1 MPDLYE
7 PNDSLS
13 GATNLQPTSG
23 ALQIPN
29 LSIDSYNEDW
39 FKFQT
44 TGNGST
50 TVGIDFDS
58 ALGDLDL
65 RVLDIYGSILGS
77 STGVSNNETVNLSYL
92 TAGTYYARVYGW
104 NGASN
109 PNYTLNLSTPAGA
122 GTPTTDDP
130 YEDNDFVGTGDLG
143 SLQGYNPYYAL
154 VLQSNDE
161 DWFQFQTP
169 NTGTLNVRLDFLNS
183 LGDLDFKLYNSAGE
197 EVGSSA
203 TSGDVEQISIP
214 NAAPGI
220 YHAKVI
226 GYNGVGN
233 SNYTLTVDAPTAT
246 TVDDRYEQND
256 SLGGAAQL
264 QLQNG
269 QFSDN
274 SLILAANDDDWFQF
288 TVPQNPSPGSNIS
301 ANLVNSIATLGLT
314 LYDQNGNWVNSSY
327 NFSNGYS
334 NGATIPLDY
343 LTPGTYY
350 ADVWGYSD
358 YANPANPNA
367 APITYGLSI
376 NATSAGSGN
385 NNGIADSLE
394 EDDTRETATPIS
406 LGYYGNIANIQSN
419 DPDWYRFDLP
429 GNQDPSSNITINFQN
444 SLGDLDFY
452 LYDQNNSLVG
462 SSTSGSNDTESI
474 PLSGL
479 GAGTYYAQVIGWAGA
494 TNPNY
499 ELTLNATTGG
509 STGTDDRY
517 ETNEQNVENDDRNG
531 ARLLELSNGQF
542 SDNSLVANDDD
553 WFQFTVPQN
562 PIPGSNI
569 NIGFSNAQGNLD
581 LYLYDENGYYVDASY
596 NWWDGETIYLDSLPG
611 GTYYAQVTGYGVVTN
626 PNYSLNINAQG
637 GITPPTTGS
646 SDDQLENNNDLQT
659 TATSLTP
666 GQQTFNALRAL
677 DDDWYKFTLNSPA
690 QASDYVSID
699 FQHNLGDLDLEV
711 LTPTGQYLGSYGVS
725 NTETISLRDQP
736 AGDYYIHA
744 YGYAGATNNY
754 NLNVVTSTSSSPIN
768 NTGDDQF
775 EENDTSDQATDLQTK
790 LLSGESSFTDL
801 KINSNDDDWFKFTT
815 TQTGG
820 LNDKITINS
829 TQSGDLDLEVYDSNG
844 QVVGGSYSFYANEEV
859 SLAYLPAGEY
869 KVKVY
874 GYDGASNSNYSL
886 SVTAPVTSSSTA
898 GIQPDLRETNDTAE
912 TASLV
917 SNTTKIE
924 NLNIHAANNQDW
936 FKFNLTSQGLSSN
949 QIVVDGFQHASGDI
963 DVELYDATGTFLR
976 SSGSVSNSENISLEG
991 LLPGEYYVKVF
1002 GYGEDTNPRYDLTVN
1017 GSVGSGSVNPG
1028 VPQITA
1034 DGYEDNDTFETA
1046 SNFGT
1051 TRGGPPDQARV
1062 ANAIQDQIDTDSNQF
1077 RPVNLE
1083 QNDEDWFKFKKTT
1096 AGNVDV
1102 RLTFEHDYGDVDLE
1116 VRDSNNQPIGQSQGT
1131 SDTETV
1137 SFNAAADGVYYVRAY
1152 GYQGASN
1159 PHYRLQITPTF
1170 GDGGSVEVTA
1180 DQFEPGND
1188 TQAGATVLRDLT
1200 STQGNLSIDNANDVD
1215 WFQFTPAAN
1224 STENN
1229 QIFINY
1235 DSVANL
1241 TLELYDQAGNLLPD
1255 RPVVSQPNS
1264 GLASISLAGLTGD
1277 GTTPYYA
1284 KVSGATPSPYS
1295 LSLNAP
1301 ETASVNPGT
1310 STDQWTIMVYIAGDN
1325 NLGAAGLVDI
1335 NEMESIGLPDNVNV
1349 VVQYD
1354 GAPTPPNGKPGYSP
1368 PGWEGTFRGVIQQDF
1383 NTSTVSSN
1391 LNSLGELNM
1400 GDPQTLTDFVQWG
1413 KNNYAAQNY
1422 AVVVWDHGGGRAGVA
1437 WDETSGNVNLSVN
1450 ELTTAIS
1457 NAGLGD
1463 KLQVLGLDACLM
1475 ALTEQTWDLKD
1486 LTKVFVGAQNPEPG
1500 DGWDYAG
1507 WFQRLADGGGRLDA
1521 KQMGGAIVDS
1531 YGEFYR
1537 NRETQSAIDTSKLGD
1552 LQAKLDAFVDATAN
1566 ATESDWQAI
1575 TQARSEA
1582 TSFSEY
1588 TEDERDLG
1596 GFMQAI
1602 DNRLSNPIGD
1612 AARQVS
1618 EALQA
1623 AVIDQVDYSGASG
1636 LSIYLPP
1643 VNGSGYQSSYNGDN
1657 YNFAADTK
1665 WTQFLTAFAS
1675 RDRSVASD
1683 RNQRISPD
1691 AAETTD
1697 LSGNITG
1704 NQNNNSASAAY
1715 YLGNLAGSEY
1725 TFSDLNLDTADDK
1738 DWYRFIL
1745 SGDGTDANSIS
1756 LDSDTTTGLTLEL
1769 YKAGDN
1775 GSLAANPTAVT
1786 TGTESVSLAGQTA
1799 GTYFVKVAGNAA
1811 NPEYSLKVNAP
1822 AAAISRGGEGITSD
1836 ALEGNADNNIQA
1848 KAHDLGGLGPNDSLS
1863 IPGLNITSGDTDWY
1877 MITPTRIP
1885 ERYPNAI
1892 TINFD
1897 NAQGDLNLALYK
1909 ADGTLIESSSTS
1921 DRNYESISFPPGS
1934 DPVYIK
1940 VFGKDGATTN
1950 PNYTLDVVR
1959 RELDIDGN
1967 GVANANSDGLSA
1979 YAYTLLQDQPSL
1991 LSQILE
1997 SDGFSETGAQRI
2009 YSDQLINYLE
2019 DAEQNMLDV
2028 DGNGIVDPSSDGLM
2042 TYAYL
2047 LLQDQP
2053 QALLD
2058 GVLQSL
2064 IGSSAQRTTPEEI
2077 KNFLNLYYPSNSN
2090 LSGSTSLI

>member
-7 PNDSLS
+7 PNDSLGG
-13 GATNLQPTSG
+13 GATNLGVVST
-23 ALQIPN
+23 ALSIPN

-44 TGNGST
+44 TGNGAT
-50 TVGIDFDS
+50 TVGINFLH
-58 ALGDLDL
+58 AQGDLDL
-65 RVLDIYGSILGS
+65 QVRDFNGNWLGS
-77 STGVSNNETVNLSYL
+77 STSSSNNETVNLSYL
-92 TAGTYYARVYGW
+92 PAGTYYAQIYGW

-109 PNYTLNLSTPAGA
+109 PNYTLNLSTPSAPPGIPIPPA
-122 GTPTTDDP
+122 PPTTQFDDW
-130 YEDNDFVGTGDLG
+130 YEENDFLGTGDLG
-143 SLQGYNPYYAL
+143 SLQGLNPYYGL
-154 VLQSNDE
+154 VLQSNDQ
-161 DWFQFQTP
+161 DWFQFQTT

-183 LGDLDFKLYNSAGE
+183 LGDLDFELYNSAGE
-197 EVGSSA
+197 RVGASA

-226 GYNGVGN
+226 GYNGASN
-233 SNYTLTVDAPTAT
+233 SNYSLTVDAPTAAAT
-246 TVDDRYEQND
+246 FDDRYEEND
-256 SLGGAAQL
+256 SLGGAAPL

-274 SLILAANDDDWFQF
+274 SLILAANDQDWFQF

-301 ANLVNSIATLGLT
+301 ANLVNSIATLGLD

-334 NGATIPLDY
+334 NGATVPLDY

-376 NATSAGSGN
+376 NATSGGSS
-385 NNGIADSLE
+385 GIPNDVYEPNDSQV
-394 EDDTRETATPIS
+394 TATP
-406 LGYYGNIANIQSN
+406 LMGNASYTNLTITPNN
-419 DPDWYRFDLP
+419 PDWFQFTLP
-429 GNQDPSSNITINFQN
+429 ANLAPSSSFGISFLN
-444 SLGDLDFY
+444 SQGDLDIS
-452 LYDQNNSLVG
+452 LHDQNGNSINSSSSG
-462 SSTSGSNDTESI
+462 SSDTESI

-479 GAGTYYAQVIGWAGA
+479 TEGTYYAQVIGWNGS
-494 TNPNY
+494 TSPNY
-499 ELTLNATTGG
+499 SLTLNTPLG
-509 STGTDDRY
+509 SSTVTDDRY
-517 ETNEQNVENDDRNG
+517 EQNDSLG
-531 ARLLELSNGQF
+531 GAARLEISNGQF
-542 SDNSLVANDDD
+542 SANSLVANDDD

-581 LYLYDENGYYVDASY
+581 LYLYDQNGYYVNASY
-596 NWWDGETIYLDSLPG
+596 NWWDGETIYLDNLPG
-611 GTYYAQVTGYGVVTN
+611 GTYYAQVTGYGATN

-637 GITPPTTGS
+637 GGIAPPTTGS
-646 SDDQLENNNDLQT
+646 DDQFEDNDLQT
-659 TATSLTP
+659 SAAILPS
-666 GQQTFNALRAL
+666 GQQTFNTLRAL
-677 DDDWYKFTLNSPA
+677 DDDWYKFTLNGPA

-699 FQHNLGDLDLEV
+699 FQHSLGDLDLEV
-711 LTPTGQYLGSYGVS
+711 LTPTGQYLGSYGVGNS
-725 NTETISLRDQP
+725 EQISLTDQP
-736 AGDYYIHA
+736 AGDYYIRA
-744 YGYAGATNNY
+744 YGYAGATNSY
-754 NLNVVTSTSSSPIN
+754 RLNVVTSTAAGPIN
-768 NTGDDQF
+768 NTGDDRF
-775 EENDTSDQATDLQTK
+775 EENDNAGQAASLQAK
-790 LLSGESSFTDL
+790 LLSGESSFADL
-801 KINSNDDDWFKFTT
+801 KINPNDDDWFKFTT
-815 TQTGG
+815 TQIGG
-820 LNDKITINS
+820 LSDKITITS
-829 TQSGDLDLEVYDSNG
+829 TQSGDLDLEIIAPDG
-844 QVVGGSYSFYANEEV
+844 QTYGSYSFSANEEV

-869 KVKVY
+869 KVRVY
-874 GYDGASNSNYSL
+874 GYAGASNSSYGL
-886 SVTAPVTSSSTA
+886 SITAPVTPSSTA
-898 GIQPDLRETNDTAE
+898 GIQPDFREPNDSQD

-917 SNTTKIE
+917 LNNAIIPS
-924 NLNIHAANNQDW
+924 LNIHAANNEDW
-936 FKFNLTSQGLSSN
+936 FKFNLANTGSSAD

-963 DVELYDATGTFLR
+963 DVQLYDATGTFLR
-976 SSGSVSNSENISLEG
+976 GSGSTSNSESISLEG
-991 LLPGEYYVKVF
+991 LIPGEYSVKVF
-1002 GYGEDTNPRYDLTVN
+1002 GYAGATNPQYQLQINAPVVDAN
-1017 GSVGSGSVNPG
+1017 NPNPNPG
-1028 VPQITA
+1028 NATINR
-1034 DGYEDNDTFETA
+1034 DSKEDNDTFATA
-1046 SNFGT
+1046 TNLGT
-1051 TRGGPPDQARV
+1051 TRGDPTRV
-1062 ANAIQDQIDTDSNQF
+1062 VSAIQDQIDL
-1077 RPVNLE
+1077 PNLTIE
-1083 QNDEDWFKFKKTT
+1083 AADDDWFKFRKTS

-1102 RLTFEHDYGDVDLE
+1102 QLTFEHDYGDVDLE
-1116 VRDSNNQPIGQSQGT
+1116 VRNSDNQLIGQSQGT
-1131 SDTETV
+1131 SDSETV
-1137 SFNAAADGVYYVRAY
+1137 SFNAAAQGTYYVRAY

-1159 PHYRLQITPTF
+1159 PNYRLQITPTF
-1170 GDGGSVEVTA
+1170 GNGGSLDVAA
-1180 DQFEPGND
+1180 DQFEPGNNAR
-1188 TQAGATVLRDLT
+1188 TGATVLQDLT
-1200 STQGNLSIDNANDVD
+1200 STQGSLSIHNADDVD
-1215 WFQFTPAAN
+1215 WFKFTPGGN

-1235 DSVANL
+1235 DSAANL
-1241 TLELYDQAGNLLPD
+1241 TLELYDQAGTLLPD

-1325 NLGAAGLVDI
+1325 NLAEAGLDDI

-1354 GAPTPPNGKPGYSP
+1354 GAPGYVSSE
-1368 PGWEGTFRGVIQQDF
+1368 WADTRRGVIQQDF
-1383 NTSTVSSN
+1383 NTSTISSN

-1422 AVVVWDHGGGRAGVA
+1422 AVVVWDHGGGRSGVA
-1437 WDETSGNVNLSVN
+1437 WDDTNGNANLSVN

-1457 NAGLGD
+1457 NAGLGSSL
-1463 KLQVLGLDACLM
+1463 KLLGLDACLM
-1475 ALTEQTWDLKD
+1475 AFAEQTYDLKNLTE
-1486 LTKVFVGAQNPEPG
+1486 VFVGSQDLEPG

-1507 WFQRLADGGGRLDA
+1507 WFQRLADGGGRLNA
-1521 KQMGGAIVDS
+1521 EQMGGAIVDS
-1531 YGEFYR
+1531 YGEFYN
-1537 NRETQSAIDTSKLGD
+1537 NRETQSAIRTSALDNLK
-1552 LQAKLDAFVDATAN
+1552 AKLDAFVDATAN
-1566 ATESDWQAI
+1566 ASATDWQAI

-1582 TSFSEY
+1582 TAFHN
-1588 TEDERDLG
+1588 EDERDLG
-1596 GFMQAI
+1596 GFMRAV
-1602 DNRLSNPIGD
+1602 DNRLDNPIGE

-1623 AVIDQVDYSGASG
+1623 AVIDQVDHSGASG

-1657 YNFAADTK
+1657 YSFAADTK

-1675 RDRSVASD
+1675 QDRSVASD
-1683 RNQRISPD
+1683 RNQRITPD

-1715 YLGNLAGSEY
+1715 YLGNLVGSEY
-1725 TFSDLNLDTADDK
+1725 TFSNLNLDTAGDQ
-1738 DWYRFIL
+1738 DWYRLKIE
-1745 SGDGTDANSIS
+1745 GDGTDANTIS
-1756 LDSDTTTGLTLEL
+1756 LVSATTAGLTLEL

-1775 GSLAANPTAVT
+1775 GGLAVNSAAVT
-1786 TGTESVSLAGQTA
+1786 TGTESVSLAGQTP

-1822 AAAISRGGEGITSD
+1822 AAINRGGEGIAPD
-1836 ALEGNADNNIQA
+1836 ALEGNGNNNSQA
-1848 KAHDLGGLGPNDSLS
+1848 KASNLGGLGPNDSLS
-1863 IPGLNITSGDTDWY
+1863 IPGLNITAADEDWY

-1897 NAQGDLNLALYK
+1897 NAQGDLNLELYK

-1921 DRNYESISFPPGS
+1921 DRSYESISFPTGD

-1940 VFGKDGATTN
+1940 VFGKDGATN

-1967 GVANANSDGLSA
+1967 GAADAFTDGLSGFS
-1979 YAYTLLQDQPSL
+1979 YLNLRDFPDPTLLDQ
-1991 LSQILE
+1991 QLE
-1997 SDGFSETGAQRI
+1997 NLAEGGGGQRI
-2009 YSDQLINYLE
+2009 YADQLINYLE
-2019 DAEQNMLDV
+2019 SAEQNMLDV
-2028 DGNGIVDPSSDGLM
+2028 DGNGNIDPYTDGLM
-2042 TYAYL
+2042 TFSYL
-2047 LLQDQP
+2047 NLRDFP
-2053 QALLD
+2053 DPTLLD
-2058 GVLQSL
+2058 QQLQGL
-2064 IGSSAQRTTPEEI
+2064 IPDSAQRTTAAEI
-2077 KNFLNLYYPSNSN
+2077 KDFLGLYYPPNS
-2090 LSGSTSLI
+2090 GLIG

>member
-7 PNDSLS
+7 PNDSLGG
-13 GATNLQPTSG
+13 GATNLGVVST
-23 ALQIPN
+23 ALSIPN

-44 TGNGST
+44 TGNGAT
-50 TVGIDFDS
+50 TVGINFLH
-58 ALGDLDL
+58 AQGDLDL
-65 RVLDIYGSILGS
+65 QVRDFNGNWLGS
-77 STGVSNNETVNLSYL
+77 STSSSNNETVNLSYL
-92 TAGTYYARVYGW
+92 PAGTYYAQIYGW

-109 PNYTLNLSTPAGA
+109 PNYTLNLSTPSAPPGIPIPPA
-122 GTPTTDDP
+122 PPTTQFDDW
-130 YEDNDFVGTGDLG
+130 YEENDFLGTGDLG
-143 SLQGYNPYYAL
+143 SLQGLNPYYGL
-154 VLQSNDE
+154 VLQSNDQ
-161 DWFQFQTP
+161 DWFQFQTT

-183 LGDLDFKLYNSAGE
+183 LGDLDFELYNSAGE
-197 EVGSSA
+197 RVGASA

-226 GYNGVGN
+226 GYNGASN
-233 SNYTLTVDAPTAT
+233 SNYSLTVDAPTAAAT
-246 TVDDRYEQND
+246 FDDRYEEND
-256 SLGGAAQL
+256 SLGGAAPL

-274 SLILAANDDDWFQF
+274 SLILAANDQDWFQF

-301 ANLVNSIATLGLT
+301 ANLVNSIATLGLD

-334 NGATIPLDY
+334 NGATVPLDY

-376 NATSAGSGN
+376 NATSGGSS
-385 NNGIADSLE
+385 GIPNDVYEPNDSQV
-394 EDDTRETATPIS
+394 TATP
-406 LGYYGNIANIQSN
+406 LMGNASYTNLTITPNN
-419 DPDWYRFDLP
+419 PDWFQFTLP
-429 GNQDPSSNITINFQN
+429 ANLAPSSSFGISFLN
-444 SLGDLDFY
+444 SQGDLDIS
-452 LYDQNNSLVG
+452 LHDQNGNSINSSSSG
-462 SSTSGSNDTESI
+462 SSDTESI

-479 GAGTYYAQVIGWAGA
+479 TEGTYYAQVIGWNGS
-494 TNPNY
+494 TSPNY
-499 ELTLNATTGG
+499 SLTLNTPLG
-509 STGTDDRY
+509 SSTVTDDRY
-517 ETNEQNVENDDRNG
+517 EQNDSLG
-531 ARLLELSNGQF
+531 GAARLEISNGQF
-542 SDNSLVANDDD
+542 SANSLVANDDD

-581 LYLYDENGYYVDASY
+581 LYLYDQNGYYVNASY
-596 NWWDGETIYLDSLPG
+596 NWWDGETIYLDNLPG
-611 GTYYAQVTGYGVVTN
+611 GTYYAQVTGYGATN

-637 GITPPTTGS
+637 GGIAPPTTGS
-646 SDDQLENNNDLQT
+646 DDQFEDNDLQT
-659 TATSLTP
+659 SAAILPS
-666 GQQTFNALRAL
+666 GQQTFNTLRAL
-677 DDDWYKFTLNSPA
+677 DDDWYKFTLNGPA

-699 FQHNLGDLDLEV
+699 FQHSLGDLDLEV
-711 LTPTGQYLGSYGVS
+711 LTPTGQYLGSYGVGNS
-725 NTETISLRDQP
+725 EQISLTDQP
-736 AGDYYIHA
+736 AGDYYIRA
-744 YGYAGATNNY
+744 YGYAGATNSY
-754 NLNVVTSTSSSPIN
+754 RLNVVTSTAAGPIN
-768 NTGDDQF
+768 NTGDDRF
-775 EENDTSDQATDLQTK
+775 EENDNAGQAASLQAK
-790 LLSGESSFTDL
+790 LLSGESSFADL
-801 KINSNDDDWFKFTT
+801 KINPNDDDWFKFTT
-815 TQTGG
+815 TQIGG
-820 LNDKITINS
+820 LSDKITITS
-829 TQSGDLDLEVYDSNG
+829 TQSGDLDLEIIAPDG
-844 QVVGGSYSFYANEEV
+844 QTYGSYSFSANEEV

-869 KVKVY
+869 KVRVY
-874 GYDGASNSNYSL
+874 GYAGASNSSYGL
-886 SVTAPVTSSSTA
+886 SITAPVTPSSTA
-898 GIQPDLRETNDTAE
+898 GIQPDFREPNDSQD

-917 SNTTKIE
+917 LNNAIIPS
-924 NLNIHAANNQDW
+924 LNIHAANNEDW
-936 FKFNLTSQGLSSN
+936 FKFNLANTGSSAD

-963 DVELYDATGTFLR
+963 DVQLYDATGTFLR
-976 SSGSVSNSENISLEG
+976 GSGSTSNSESISLEG
-991 LLPGEYYVKVF
+991 LIPGEYSVKVF
-1002 GYGEDTNPRYDLTVN
+1002 GYAGATNPQYQLQINAPVVDAN
-1017 GSVGSGSVNPG
+1017 NPNPNPG
-1028 VPQITA
+1028 NATINR
-1034 DGYEDNDTFETA
+1034 DSKEDNDTFATA
-1046 SNFGT
+1046 TNLGT
-1051 TRGGPPDQARV
+1051 TRGDPTRV
-1062 ANAIQDQIDTDSNQF
+1062 VSAIQDQIDL
-1077 RPVNLE
+1077 PNLTIE
-1083 QNDEDWFKFKKTT
+1083 AADDDWFKFRKTS

-1102 RLTFEHDYGDVDLE
+1102 QLTFEHDYGDVDLE
-1116 VRDSNNQPIGQSQGT
+1116 VRNSDNQLIGQSQGT
-1131 SDTETV
+1131 SDSETV
-1137 SFNAAADGVYYVRAY
+1137 SFNAAAQGTYYVRAY

-1159 PHYRLQITPTF
+1159 PNYRLQITPTF
-1170 GDGGSVEVTA
+1170 GNGGSLDVAA
-1180 DQFEPGND
+1180 DQFEPGNNAR
-1188 TQAGATVLRDLT
+1188 TGATVLQDLT
-1200 STQGNLSIDNANDVD
+1200 STQGSLSIHNADDVD
-1215 WFQFTPAAN
+1215 WFKFTPGGN

-1235 DSVANL
+1235 DSAANL
-1241 TLELYDQAGNLLPD
+1241 TLELYDQAGTLLPD

-1325 NLGAAGLVDI
+1325 NLAEAGLDDI

-1354 GAPTPPNGKPGYSP
+1354 GAPGYVSSE
-1368 PGWEGTFRGVIQQDF
+1368 WADTRRGVIQQDF
-1383 NTSTVSSN
+1383 NTSTISSN

-1422 AVVVWDHGGGRAGVA
+1422 AVVVWDHGGGRSGVA
-1437 WDETSGNVNLSVN
+1437 WDDTNGNANLSVN

-1457 NAGLGD
+1457 NAGLGSSL
-1463 KLQVLGLDACLM
+1463 KLLGLDACLM
-1475 ALTEQTWDLKD
+1475 AFAEQTYDLKNLTE
-1486 LTKVFVGAQNPEPG
+1486 VFVGSQDLEPG

-1507 WFQRLADGGGRLDA
+1507 WFQRLADGGGRLNA
-1521 KQMGGAIVDS
+1521 EQMGGAIVDS
-1531 YGEFYR
+1531 YGEFYN
-1537 NRETQSAIDTSKLGD
+1537 NRETQSAIRTSALDNLK
-1552 LQAKLDAFVDATAN
+1552 AKLDAFVDATAN
-1566 ATESDWQAI
+1566 ASATDWQAI

-1582 TSFSEY
+1582 TAFHN
-1588 TEDERDLG
+1588 EDERDLG
-1596 GFMQAI
+1596 GFMRAV
-1602 DNRLSNPIGD
+1602 DNRLDNPIGE

-1623 AVIDQVDYSGASG
+1623 AVIDQVDHSGASG

-1657 YNFAADTK
+1657 YSFAADTK
-1665 WTQFLTAFAS
+1665 WTQFLTAFAN

-1683 RNQRISPD
+1683 RNQRITPD

-1715 YLGNLAGSEY
+1715 YLGNLVGSEY
-1725 TFSDLNLDTADDK
+1725 TFSNLNLDTAGDQ
-1738 DWYRFIL
+1738 DWYRLKIE
-1745 SGDGTDANSIS
+1745 GDGTDANTIS
-1756 LDSDTTTGLTLEL
+1756 LVSATTAGLTLEL

-1775 GSLAANPTAVT
+1775 GGLAVNSAAVT
-1786 TGTESVSLAGQTA
+1786 TGTESVSLAGQTP

-1822 AAAISRGGEGITSD
+1822 AAISRGGEGIVPD
-1836 ALEGNADNNIQA
+1836 ALEGNGNNNSQA
-1848 KAHDLGGLGPNDSLS
+1848 KASNLGGLGPNDSLS
-1863 IPGLNITSGDTDWY
+1863 IPGLNITAADEDWY

-1897 NAQGDLNLALYK
+1897 NAQGDLNLELYK

-1921 DRNYESISFPPGS
+1921 DRSYESISFPTGD

-1940 VFGKDGATTN
+1940 VFGKDGATN

-1967 GVANANSDGLSA
+1967 GQADALTDGVITLSSLFGFTGDSLTEGKVASDG
-1979 YAYTLLQDQPSL
+1979 
-1991 LSQILE
+1991 
-1997 SDGFSETGAQRI
+1997 QRI
-2009 YSDQLINYLE
+2009 YSDEITNYLE
-2019 DAEQNMLDV
+2019 QAQTNMLDV
-2028 DGNGIVDPSSDGLM
+2028 DGNGAADALTDGVIQL
-2042 TYAYL
+2042 AYL
-2047 LLQDQP
+2047 FGFRGDQLANP
-2053 QALLD
+2053 AY
-2058 GVLQSL
+2058 
-2064 IGSSAQRTTPEEI
+2064 IGTGATRTTGEQLA
-2077 KNFLNLYYPSNSN
+2077 NYLDLYMPPASNN
-2090 LSGSTSLI
+2090 STSLF

>member
-7 PNDSLS
+7 PNDSLGG
-13 GATNLQPTSG
+13 GATNLGVVST
-23 ALQIPN
+23 ALSIPN
-29 LSIDSYNEDW
+29 LSIDSYNQD
-39 FKFQT
+39 FFQFQT
-44 TGNGST
+44 TGSGST
-50 TVGIDFDS
+50 NVEIGFDH

-65 RVLDIYGSILGS
+65 RVLDFNGNWLGS
-77 STGVSNNETVNLSYL
+77 STSSSNNETVNLSYL
-92 TAGTYYARVYGW
+92 PAGTYYAQIYGW

-109 PNYTLNLSTPAGA
+109 PNYSLTISPPL
-122 GTPTTDDP
+122 GTGTGIDDI
-130 YEDNDFVGTGDLG
+130 YEENDFIGTGDLG
-143 SLQGYNPYYAL
+143 SLQGQNPYYNL
-154 VLQSNDE
+154 VLQSNDQ
-161 DWFQFQTP
+161 DWFQFQTT
-169 NTGTLNVRLDFLNS
+169 NTGTLNVRLDFLHS
-183 LGDLDFKLYNSAGE
+183 LGDLDFELYNSAGE
-197 EVGSSA
+197 RVGSSGTA
-203 TSGDVEQISIP
+203 GNVEQISIP

-246 TVDDRYEQND
+246 TVDDRYEPND
-256 SLGGAAQL
+256 SLGGAAPL

-509 STGTDDRY
+509 TTVTDDRY
-517 ETNEQNVENDDRNG
+517 EENDSLGG
-531 ARLLELSNGQF
+531 ATQLQLQNGQF
-542 SDNSLVANDDD
+542 STNNLVANDDD

-562 PIPGSNI
+562 PLPGSNI

-581 LYLYDENGYYVDASY
+581 LYLYDQNGYYVNASY
-596 NWWDGETIYLDSLPG
+596 NWWDGETIYLDTLPG
-611 GTYYAQVTGYGVVTN
+611 GTYYAQVTGYGATN
-626 PNYSLNINAQG
+626 PNYSLNINATG
-637 GITPPTTGS
+637 GTAPPTGY
-646 SDDQLENNNDLQT
+646 DDQFEENDSQASAAIL
-659 TATSLTP
+659 P
-666 GQQTFNALRAL
+666 VGQQTFNALRAL

-699 FQHNLGDLDLEV
+699 FQHSLGDLDLEV
-711 LTPTGQYLGSYGVS
+711 VTPTNQYLGSYGVG
-725 NTETISLRDQP
+725 NTETISLVGQP
-736 AGDYYIHA
+736 AGDYYIRA

-815 TQTGG
+815 TQIGG

-829 TQSGDLDLEVYDSNG
+829 TQSGDLDLEILAPDG
-844 QVVGGSYSFYANEEV
+844 QTYGSYGIFANEEV

-869 KVKVY
+869 KVRVY
-874 GYDGASNSNYSL
+874 GYAGAANSNYSL

-898 GIQPDLRETNDTAE
+898 GIQPDAREPNDSQA
-912 TASLV
+912 TASPILNNGIIP
-917 SNTTKIE
+917 S
-924 NLNIHAANNQDW
+924 LNIHAANNEDW
-936 FKFNLTSQGLSSN
+936 FKFNLGSAGLSSH
-949 QIVVDGFQHASGDI
+949 QVIVNGFEHSLGDI
-963 DVELYDATGTFLR
+963 DVQLYDAAGTFLR
-976 SSGSVSNSENISLEG
+976 SSGSTSNSESISLEG
-991 LLPGEYYVKVF
+991 LIPGEYYVKVF
-1002 GYGEDTNPRYDLTVN
+1002 GYAGATNPQYQLQVNAPVVDTNNPN
-1017 GSVGSGSVNPG
+1017 SNPG
-1028 VPQITA
+1028 NITINR
-1034 DGYEDNDTFETA
+1034 DSYEDNDTFETA
-1046 SNFGT
+1046 SNLGT
-1051 TRGGPPDQARV
+1051 TRSADPTRV
-1062 ANAIQDQIDTDSNQF
+1062 VSAIQDQIDLTD
-1077 RPVNLE
+1077 LTIE
-1083 QNDEDWFKFKKTT
+1083 TADDDWFKFRKTS

-1116 VRDSNNQPIGQSQGT
+1116 VRDSNNQLIGRSQGT

-1137 SFNAAADGVYYVRAY
+1137 SFNAAAQGTYYVRAY
-1152 GYQGASN
+1152 GYEGATN
-1159 PHYRLQITPTF
+1159 PNYRLQITPTF
-1170 GDGGSVEVTA
+1170 GNGGSLDVAA
-1180 DQFEPGND
+1180 DQFEPGNNER
-1188 TQAGATVLRDLT
+1188 TGATVLQDLT
-1200 STQGNLSIDNANDVD
+1200 STQGNLSIHNANDAD
-1215 WFQFTPAAN
+1215 WFKFTPAGN

-1255 RPVVSQPNS
+1255 RPFVSQPDS
-1264 GLASISLAGLTGD
+1264 GLASISLAGLPGD
-1277 GTTPYYA
+1277 GNTPYYA
-1284 KVSGATPSPYS
+1284 KVSGANPSPYS

-1325 NLGAAGLVDI
+1325 NLAEAGLVDI

-1354 GAPTPPNGKPGYSP
+1354 GAPGYVSSE
-1368 PGWEGTFRGVIQQDF
+1368 WVDTRRGVIQQDF
-1383 NTSTVSSN
+1383 TTSTVSSN
-1391 LNSLGELNM
+1391 LTSLGELNM
-1400 GDPQTLTDFVQWG
+1400 GDPQTLTDFIQWG

-1422 AVVVWDHGGGRAGVA
+1422 AVVVWDHGGGRSGVA
-1437 WDETSGNVNLSVN
+1437 WDDTNGNANLSVS

-1457 NAGLGD
+1457 NAGLGSSL
-1463 KLQVLGLDACLM
+1463 KVLGLDACLM
-1475 ALTEQTWDLKD
+1475 ALTEQTYDLKD
-1486 LTKVFVGAQNPEPG
+1486 LTEVFVGSQDLEPG
-1500 DGWDYAG
+1500 DGWDYEG
-1507 WFQRLADGGGRLDA
+1507 WFRRLADGGGRLNA
-1521 KQMGGAIVDS
+1521 EQMGGAIVDA
-1531 YGEFYR
+1531 YGDFYN
-1537 NRETQSAIDTSKLGD
+1537 NRETQSAIRTSALDNLKT
-1552 LQAKLDAFVDATAN
+1552 KLDAFVDATAN
-1566 ATESDWQAI
+1566 ASDSDWQAI

-1582 TSFSEY
+1582 RTFY
-1588 TEDERDLG
+1588 IEDERDLG
-1596 GFMQAI
+1596 GFMQAV
-1602 DNRLSNPIGD
+1602 DNRLDGPIGD

-1618 EALQA
+1618 QALQA
-1623 AVIDQVDYSGASG
+1623 AVINQVNYSGANG

-1643 VNGSGYQSSYNGDN
+1643 VNGSGYQSTYNGN
-1657 YNFAADTK
+1657 NFHFAADTK

-1675 RDRSVASD
+1675 RDRAVASD
-1683 RNQRISPD
+1683 RSQRITPD

-1725 TFSDLNLDTADDK
+1725 TFSNLNLDTAADQ
-1738 DWYRFIL
+1738 DWYRFEMP
-1745 SGDGTDANSIS
+1745 GDGVDGNKIS
-1756 LDSDTTTGLTLEL
+1756 LVDTTPGLTLKL
-1769 YKAGDN
+1769 YKAEAN
-1775 GSLAANPTAVT
+1775 GSLAANSVAVA
-1786 TGTESVSLAGQTA
+1786 TGTDGSVSLVGQTA
-1799 GTYFVKVAGNAA
+1799 GTYFVEVSGSAA

-1836 ALEGNADNNIQA
+1836 ALEGNGNNNSQA
-1848 KAHDLGGLGPNDSLS
+1848 KASDLGGLGPNDSLS
-1863 IPGLNITSGDTDWY
+1863 IPGLNITAGDEDWY

-1921 DRNYESISFPPGS
+1921 DRNYESISFPTGS

-1967 GVANANSDGLSA
+1967 GVADALTDGVITLSSLFGFTGDSLTEGKVASDG
-1979 YAYTLLQDQPSL
+1979 
-1991 LSQILE
+1991 
-1997 SDGFSETGAQRI
+1997 QRI
-2009 YSDQLINYLE
+2009 YADEITNYLE
-2019 DAEQNMLDV
+2019 QAQTNMLDV
-2028 DGNGIVDPSSDGLM
+2028 DGNGTPDALTDGVIQL
-2042 TYAYL
+2042 AYL
-2047 LLQDQP
+2047 FGFRGDQLANP
-2053 QALLD
+2053 AY
-2058 GVLQSL
+2058 
-2064 IGSSAQRTTPEEI
+2064 IGTGATRTTGEQLA
-2077 KNFLNLYYPSNSN
+2077 NYLDLYMPPASNN
-2090 LSGSTSLI
+2090 STSLF

>member
-7 PNDSLS
+7 PNDSLGG
-13 GATNLQPTSG
+13 GAANLGVVST
-23 ALQIPN
+23 ALSIPN
-29 LSIDSYNEDW
+29 LSIDSYNDDW
-39 FKFQT
+39 FQFQT
-44 TGNGST
+44 TGSGST
-50 TVGIDFDS
+50 NVEIGFDH

-65 RVLDIYGSILGS
+65 RVLDVNGTWLGS
-77 STGVSNNETVNLSYL
+77 STSSSNNETVNLSYL
-92 TAGTYYARVYGW
+92 PAGTYYAQIYGW

-109 PNYTLNLSTPAGA
+109 PNYSLTISPTSGA
-122 GTPTTDDP
+122 AIDDP
-130 YEDNDFVGTGDLG
+130 YEENDFIGTGDLG
-143 SLQGYNPYYAL
+143 LLQGWNPYYGL

-161 DWFQFQTP
+161 DWFQFETA
-169 NTGTLNVRLDFLNS
+169 NTGTLNVRLDFLNDQ
-183 LGDLDFKLYNSAGE
+183 GDLDFELYNSANE
-197 EVGSSA
+197 LVGSSA

-214 NAAPGI
+214 NAAAGT
-220 YHAKVI
+220 YNARVI
-226 GYNGVGN
+226 GYNGA
-233 SNYTLTVDAPTAT
+233 SNPYYSLTVDAPTAT
-246 TVDDRYEQND
+246 TVDDRYEPND

-429 GNQDPSSNITINFQN
+429 GNQAPGSNITINFQN

-452 LYDQNNSLVG
+452 LYDQNNNWVG

-474 PLSGL
+474 LLSGL

-509 STGTDDRY
+509 TTVTDDRY
-517 ETNEQNVENDDRNG
+517 EENDSLGG
-531 ARLLELSNGQF
+531 AKQLELSNGQF
-542 SDNSLVANDDD
+542 SANNLVANDDD

-581 LYLYDENGYYVDASY
+581 LYLYDQSGNYVSGSY

-611 GTYYAQVTGYGVVTN
+611 GTYYAQVTGYGGTN
-626 PNYSLNINAQG
+626 PNYSLNINAIG
-637 GITPPTTGS
+637 GTAPTTGG
-646 SDDQLENNNDLQT
+646 DDPFEDNDLQT
-659 TATSLTP
+659 SATILP
-666 GQQTFNALRAL
+666 VGQQTFIALRAL

-725 NTETISLRDQP
+725 NTETISLVGQP

-815 TQTGG
+815 TQIGG

-869 KVKVY
+869 KVRVY
-874 GYDGASNSNYSL
+874 GYAGASNSSYGL
-886 SVTAPVTSSSTA
+886 SITAPVTSSSAA
-898 GIQPDLRETNDTAE
+898 GIQPDFREPNDSRE

-917 SNTTKIE
+917 LNNAIIPS
-924 NLNIHAANNQDW
+924 LNIHAANNEDW
-936 FKFNLTSQGLSSN
+936 FKFNLGSAGLSSH
-949 QIVVDGFQHASGDI
+949 QVIVNGFEHSLGDI
-963 DVELYDATGTFLR
+963 DVQLYDAAGTFLR
-976 SSGSVSNSENISLEG
+976 SSGSTSNSESISLEG
-991 LLPGEYYVKVF
+991 LIPGEYYVKVF
-1002 GYGEDTNPRYDLTVN
+1002 GYAGATNPQYQLQVDAPVADPN
-1017 GSVGSGSVNPG
+1017 NPNSNPG
-1028 VPQITA
+1028 NTTINR
-1034 DGYEDNDTFETA
+1034 DNYEDNDTFETA
-1046 SNFGT
+1046 SNLGT
-1051 TRGGPPDQARV
+1051 TRSADPTRV
-1062 ANAIQDQIDTDSNQF
+1062 VSAIQDQIDLTDLT
-1077 RPVNLE
+1077 LE
-1083 QNDEDWFKFKKTT
+1083 AADDDWFKFRKTS

-1116 VRDSNNQPIGQSQGT
+1116 VRDSNNQLIGQSQGT

-1137 SFNAAADGVYYVRAY
+1137 SFNAAAQGTYYVRAY
-1152 GYQGASN
+1152 GYEGATN
-1159 PHYRLQITPTF
+1159 PNYRLQITPTF
-1170 GDGGSVEVTA
+1170 GNGGSLDVAA
-1180 DQFEPGND
+1180 DQFEPGNNER
-1188 TQAGATVLRDLT
+1188 TGATVLQDLT
-1200 STQGNLSIDNANDVD
+1200 STQGSLSIHNPTDVD
-1215 WFQFTPAAN
+1215 WFKFTPAGN

-1241 TLELYDQAGNLLPD
+1241 NLELYDQAGNPLSNY
-1255 RPVVSQPNS
+1255 PVVSQPDS
-1264 GLASISLAGLTGD
+1264 GLASISLAGLPGD
-1277 GTTPYYA
+1277 GNTPYYA
-1284 KVSGATPSPYS
+1284 KVSGANPSPYS

-1325 NLGAAGLVDI
+1325 NLAAAGLDDI

-1354 GAPTPPNGKPGYSP
+1354 GAPGYVSSN
-1368 PGWEGTFRGVIQQDF
+1368 WVDTRRGVIQQDF

-1391 LNSLGELNM
+1391 LTSLGELNM
-1400 GDPQTLTDFVQWG
+1400 GDPQTLTDFIQWG

-1422 AVVVWDHGGGRAGVA
+1422 AVVVWDHGGGRSGVA
-1437 WDETSGNVNLSVN
+1437 WDETSGNANLSVS
-1450 ELTTAIS
+1450 ELTSAIS

-1463 KLQVLGLDACLM
+1463 SLQVVGLDACLM
-1475 ALTEQTWDLKD
+1475 ALTEATYDLKN
-1486 LTKVFVGAQNPEPG
+1486 LTDVFVGAQNPEPG

-1521 KQMGGAIVDS
+1521 EQMGGAIVDA
-1531 YGEFYR
+1531 YGEFY
-1537 NRETQSAIDTSKLGD
+1537 NNSETQSAIRTSALDNLK
-1552 LQAKLDAFVDATAN
+1552 AKLDAFVDATAN
-1566 ATESDWQAI
+1566 ASDSDWQAI

-1582 TSFSEY
+1582 RTFY
-1588 TEDERDLG
+1588 IEDERDLG
-1596 GFMQAI
+1596 GFMQAV
-1602 DNRLSNPIGD
+1602 DNRLDGPIGD

-1618 EALQA
+1618 QALQA
-1623 AVIDQVDYSGASG
+1623 AVINQVNYSGANG

-1643 VNGSGYQSSYNGDN
+1643 VNGSGYQSTYNGN
-1657 YNFAADTK
+1657 NFHFAADTK

-1675 RDRSVASD
+1675 RDRAVASN
-1683 RNQRISPD
+1683 RSQRITPD

-1725 TFSDLNLDTADDK
+1725 TFSNLNLDTADDQ
-1738 DWYRFIL
+1738 DWYRFKIE
-1745 SGDGTDANSIS
+1745 GDGTDGNSIS
-1756 LDSDTTTGLTLEL
+1756 LVSATTAGLTLEL

-1775 GSLAANPTAVT
+1775 GSLAVNSAAVA
-1786 TGTESVSLAGQTA
+1786 TGTQSVSLAGQTA
-1799 GTYFVKVAGNAA
+1799 GTYFVRVAGNAP

-1836 ALEGNADNNIQA
+1836 ALEGNGNNNSQA
-1848 KAHDLGGLGPNDSLS
+1848 KAHDLGELGPNDSLS
-1863 IPGLNITSGDTDWY
+1863 IPGLSITTGDTDWY

-1897 NAQGDLNLALYK
+1897 NAQGDLDLQLYK
-1909 ADGTLIESSSTS
+1909 ADGTLIDSSLTS
-1921 DRNYESISFPPGS
+1921 DRNYESISFPTGN

-1940 VFGKDGATTN
+1940 VAGKDGATN

-1967 GVANANSDGLSA
+1967 GAADALTDGLLSLSSLFGFTEDSLTDGKVASDG
-1979 YAYTLLQDQPSL
+1979 
-1991 LSQILE
+1991 
-1997 SDGFSETGAQRI
+1997 QRI
-2009 YSDQLINYLE
+2009 YPDEISNYLE
-2019 DAEQNMLDV
+2019 QAQTNMLDV
-2028 DGNGIVDPSSDGLM
+2028 DGNGTPDALTDGVIQL
-2042 TYAYL
+2042 AYL
-2047 LLQDQP
+2047 FGFRGDQLANP
-2053 QALLD
+2053 AYLGTGATRTTSQELEEFLGLYMPPIASNNS
-2058 GVLQSL
+2058 VSL
-2064 IGSSAQRTTPEEI
+2064 I
-2077 KNFLNLYYPSNSN
+2077 
-2090 LSGSTSLI
+2090 

>member
-7 PNDSLS
+7 PNDSLGG
-13 GATNLQPTSG
+13 GASNLGLVST
-23 ALQIPN
+23 ALSIPN

-39 FKFQT
+39 FQFQT
-44 TGNGST
+44 TGNGAT
-50 TVGIDFDS
+50 TVAIDFDH

-65 RVLDIYGSILGS
+65 RVLDVNGTWLGS
-77 STGVSNNETVNLSYL
+77 STGSSNNETVNLSYL
-92 TAGTYYARVYGW
+92 PLGTYYAQVYGW
-104 NGASN
+104 SGASN
-109 PNYTLNLSTPAGA
+109 PNYSLTISPTS
-122 GTPTTDDP
+122 GTVTDDW
-130 YEDNDFVGTGDLG
+130 YEENDFLGTGNLG
-143 SLQGYNPYYAL
+143 VLQGWNPYYDL
-154 VLQSNDE
+154 VIQPNDQ
-161 DWFQFQTP
+161 DWFQFETT
-169 NTGTLNVRLDFLNS
+169 NTGALNVRLDFLHS
-183 LGDLDFKLYNSAGE
+183 QGDLDFKLYNSAGE
-197 EVGSSA
+197 EMGSSA

-214 NAAPGI
+214 NATPGI

-226 GYNGVGN
+226 GYNGA
-233 SNYTLTVDAPTAT
+233 SNPYYTLTVDAPTAAAT
-246 TVDDRYEQND
+246 LDDRYEQND
-256 SLGGAAQL
+256 SLAGAAPL
-264 QLQNG
+264 TLQNG

-274 SLILAANDDDWFQF
+274 SLILAANDSDWFEF
-288 TVPQNPSPGSNIS
+288 TVPPNPSPGSNIS
-301 ANLVNSIATLGLT
+301 ANLVNSIATLGLD
-314 LYDQNGNWVNSSY
+314 LYDQNGNWVNGSF
-327 NFSNGYS
+327 NFSNSYS

-343 LTPGTYY
+343 LTPGIYH
-350 ADVWGYSD
+350 AQVWGYSD

-367 APITYGLSI
+367 APITYNLSI
-376 NATSAGSGN
+376 NAVSGSSSSIPN
-385 NNGIADSLE
+385 DLYEQNDSQV
-394 EDDTRETATPIS
+394 TATS
-406 LGYYGNIANIQSN
+406 LMGNASYTNLTITPNN
-419 DPDWYRFDLP
+419 PDWFQFYLP
-429 GNQDPSSNITINFQN
+429 ANLSPSSSFGINFLN
-444 SLGDLDFY
+444 SQGDLDIS
-452 LYDQNNSLVG
+452 LHDQNGNWING
-462 SSTSGSNDTESI
+462 SSSVSDTESI

-479 GAGTYYAQVIGWAGA
+479 TEGTYYAQVYGWNGA
-494 TNPNY
+494 TSHNY
-499 ELTLNATTGG
+499 SVTLNTPLGGTTV
-509 STGTDDRY
+509 TDDRY
-517 ETNEQNVENDDRNG
+517 ETNEQNVENDYRDG
-531 ARLLELSNGQF
+531 AAPLQLSNGQF
-542 SDNSLVANDDD
+542 SASSLVANDDD

-569 NIGFSNAQGNLD
+569 NIGFSNAQGDLN
-581 LYLYDENGYYVDASY
+581 LYLYDQNGNYVDGSY

-611 GTYYAQVTGYGVVTN
+611 GIYNAQVTGYGVAN

-637 GITPPTTGS
+637 GITPPTTG

-666 GQQTFNALRAL
+666 GQQNFIALRAL

-699 FQHNLGDLDLEV
+699 FQHSLGDLDLEV

-725 NTETISLRDQP
+725 NTENISLVGQP

-754 NLNVVTSTSSSPIN
+754 NLNVVTSTASSN
-768 NTGDDQF
+768 NPSQDDQDDQF
-775 EENDTSDQATDLQTK
+775 EQNDSADQATDLQAK
-790 LLSGESSFTDL
+790 LLSGESSFASL
-801 KINSNDDDWFKFTT
+801 KINANDEDWFKFTT
-815 TQTGG
+815 TQIGG

-829 TQSGDLDLEVYDSNG
+829 TQSGDLDLEVYNSNG
-844 QVVGGSYSFYANEEV
+844 QVVDSSYSFSANEEV

-886 SVTAPVTSSSTA
+886 SITAPVTSTA
-898 GIQPDLRETNDTAE
+898 GILPDSRETNDTAE

-917 SNTTKIE
+917 PNTTKIE

-936 FKFNLTSQGLSSN
+936 FKFNLTSQGLSSD

-963 DVELYDATGTFLR
+963 DVQLYDASIISNPNAEFLR

-1028 VPQITA
+1028 VPDITA

-1051 TRGGPPDQARV
+1051 TRGGSPDQTRV

-1083 QNDEDWFKFKKTT
+1083 LNDEDWFKFKKTT

-1102 RLTFEHDYGDVDLE
+1102 QLTFEHDYGDVDLE
-1116 VRDSNNQPIGQSQGT
+1116 VRDINNQLIGQSQGT

-1137 SFNAAADGVYYVRAY
+1137 SFNAAAEGVYYVRAY

-1170 GDGGSVEVTA
+1170 DDGASVEVTA
-1180 DQFEPGND
+1180 DQSEPGNN
-1188 TQAGATVLRDLT
+1188 TQTGATVLRDLT
-1200 STQGNLSIDNANDVD
+1200 STQGNLSIHNSTDVD
-1215 WFQFTPAAN
+1215 WFKFTPLGN

-1255 RPVVSQPNS
+1255 RPVVSQPDS
-1264 GLASISLAGLTGD
+1264 GLASISLAGLPGD
-1277 GTTPYYA
+1277 GITPYYA
-1284 KVSGATPSPYS
+1284 KVSGANPSPYS

-1301 ETASVNPGT
+1301 ETASVG
-1310 STDQWTIMVYIAGDN
+1310 SSDDEWTIMVYIAGDN

-1354 GAPTPPNGKPGYSP
+1354 GAPRPPNGDPRYSP

-1437 WDETSGNVNLSVN
+1437 WDETSGNANLSVN

-1486 LTKVFVGAQNPEPG
+1486 LTKVFVGAQNPEPEQ
-1500 DGWDYAG
+1500 GWDYAG
-1507 WFQRLADGGGRLDA
+1507 WFQRLADGGGRLNA
-1521 KQMGGAIVDS
+1521 EQMGGAIVDA
-1531 YGEFYR
+1531 YGEFYD
-1537 NRETQSAIDTSKLGD
+1537 NTETQSAIDTFKLGD

-1582 TSFSEY
+1582 TTFSEY

-1643 VNGSGYQSSYNGDN
+1643 VNGSGYQSSYNSDN
-1657 YNFAADTK
+1657 YRFAADTK

-1675 RDRSVASD
+1675 QDRSVASD
-1683 RNQRISPD
+1683 RSQRITPD

-1725 TFSDLNLDTADDK
+1725 TFSNLNLDTAGDQ
-1738 DWYRFIL
+1738 DWYRLKIE
-1745 SGDGTDANSIS
+1745 GDGTDANTIS
-1756 LDSDTTTGLTLEL
+1756 LVSDTTAGLTLEL
-1769 YKAGDN
+1769 YKAGEN
-1775 GSLAANPTAVT
+1775 GSLAVNSAAVT
-1786 TGTESVSLAGQTA
+1786 TGTESVSLAGQTP

-1822 AAAISRGGEGITSD
+1822 AAAISRNGEGIISD
-1836 ALEGNADNNIQA
+1836 ALEGNGDNNSQA
-1848 KAHDLGGLGPNDSLS
+1848 KASDLGGLGPNDSLS
-1863 IPGLNITSGDTDWY
+1863 IPGLNITAADEDWY

-1897 NAQGDLNLALYK
+1897 NAQGDLNLELYK
-1909 ADGTLIESSSTS
+1909 ADGTLIDSSLTS
-1921 DRNYESISFPPGS
+1921 DRSYESISFPTGD

-1940 VFGKDGATTN
+1940 VFGKDGATN

-1967 GVANANSDGLSA
+1967 GVASAFTDGLSSFS
-1979 YAYTLLQDQPSL
+1979 YLNLRNFQDPTLLNRQ
-1991 LSQILE
+1991 LE
-1997 SDGFSETGAQRI
+1997 GLAEDEGQRI
-2009 YSDQLINYLE
+2009 YADQLINYLE
-2019 DAEQNMLDV
+2019 DAENNMLDV
-2028 DGNGIVDPSSDGLM
+2028 DGNGSISAFSDGLM
-2042 TYAYL
+2042 IFSYL
-2047 LLQDQP
+2047 NLRNFQDP
-2053 QALLD
+2053 TLLD
-2058 GVLQSL
+2058 RQLEGL
-2064 IGSSAQRTTPEEI
+2064 IQLPAERTTAAEI
-2077 KNFLNLYYPSNSN
+2077 KDFLSLYYPPN
-2090 LSGSTSLI
+2090 SGSIG

>member
-7 PNDSLS
+7 PNDSLG
-13 GATNLQPTSG
+13 GATNLGLVSTASS
-23 ALQIPN
+23 IPN

-50 TVGIDFDS
+50 NVEIGFDH

-65 RVLDIYGSILGS
+65 QVRDVNGNWLGS
-77 STGVSNNETVNLSYL
+77 STSSSDNETVNLSYL
-92 TAGTYYARVYGW
+92 PLGTYYAQVYGW

-109 PNYTLNLSTPAGA
+109 PNYSLTISPTS
-122 GTPTTDDP
+122 GTVIDDI
-130 YEDNDFVGTGDLG
+130 YEENDFLGTGDLG
-143 SLQGYNPYYAL
+143 SLQGLNPYYGL
-154 VLQSNDE
+154 VLQSNDQ
-161 DWFQFQTP
+161 DWFQFQTT

-183 LGDLDFKLYNSAGE
+183 LGDLDFELYDSAGE
-197 EVGSSA
+197 RVGASA
-203 TSGDVEQISIP
+203 TSRDVEQISIL

-226 GYNGVGN
+226 GYNNRVGN
-233 SNYTLTVDAPTAT
+233 SNYTLTVDAPTAAAA

-256 SLGGAAQL
+256 SLGGAAPL

-274 SLILAANDDDWFQF
+274 SLVLAANDPDWFQF

-301 ANLVNSIATLGLT
+301 VDLVNFIATLGLD

-394 EDDTRETATPIS
+394 ENDTRETATLIS
-406 LGYYGNIANIQSN
+406 LGYYGNLANIQSK

-429 GNQDPSSNITINFQN
+429 GNQAPGSNITIDFQN

-479 GAGTYYAQVIGWAGA
+479 GAGTYYAQVVGYAGA

-509 STGTDDRY
+509 ATGTDDRY
-517 ETNEQNVENDDRNG
+517 ETNEQNVENDSRPG
-531 ARLLELSNGQF
+531 ARLLELSNIGQF
-542 SDNSLVANDDD
+542 SANSLVANDDD

-581 LYLYDENGYYVDASY
+581 LYLYDLNGNYVDASY
-596 NWWDGETIYLDSLPG
+596 NWWDGETISLDALPG
-611 GTYYAQVTGYGVVTN
+611 GTYYAQVTGYGVTN

-637 GITPPTTGS
+637 GIILPTTGS
-646 SDDQLENNNDLQT
+646 DDPLEYNNDLQT

-666 GQQTFNALRAL
+666 GQQTFNTLRAL
-677 DDDWYKFTLNSPA
+677 DDDWYKFTLSSPA

-711 LTPTGQYLGSYGVS
+711 LTPTGQYLGSYGTS
-725 NTETISLRDQP
+725 NSERINLTDQP

-744 YGYAGATNNY
+744 YGYAGATNGY
-754 NLNVVTSTSSSPIN
+754 NLNVVTSTAAGPIN
-768 NTGDDQF
+768 NTLDDIY
-775 EENDTSDQATDLQTK
+775 EENNNADQAASLQAK
-790 LLSGESSFTDL
+790 LLSGDSRFPDL
-801 KINSNDDDWFKFTT
+801 KINSNNEDWFKFTT
-815 TQTGG
+815 NQIGG
-820 LNDKITINS
+820 LSDKITITS
-829 TQSGDLDLEVYDSNG
+829 SQSGDLDLEVYTPDG
-844 QVVGGSYSFYANEEV
+844 QTYGSYSIFANEEV
-859 SLAYLPAGEY
+859 SLATLPSGEY
-869 KVKVY
+869 KVRVY
-874 GYDGASNSNYSL
+874 GYAGASNSDYSL
-886 SVTAPVTSSSTA
+886 SVTAPVTPSSTA
-898 GIQPDLRETNDTAE
+898 AIPADPREPNDTRE
-912 TASLV
+912 TASPVLNNAIIP
-917 SNTTKIE
+917 S
-924 NLNIHAANNQDW
+924 LNIHAANNDDW
-936 FKFNLTSQGLSSN
+936 FKFNLASQGLSSH
-949 QIVVDGFQHASGDI
+949 QVVVDGFQNASGDI
-963 DVELYDATGTFLR
+963 DVQLYDATGTLLR
-976 SSGSVSNSENISLEG
+976 SSGSASNSENISLEG

-1083 QNDEDWFKFKKTT
+1083 PNDEDWFKFKKTS

-1102 RLTFEHDYGDVDLE
+1102 SLTFEHDYGDVDLE

-1137 SFNAAADGVYYVRAY
+1137 SFNAAAEGVYYIRAY

-1180 DQFEPGND
+1180 DQFEPGNNER
-1188 TQAGATVLRDLT
+1188 TGATVLQDLT
-1200 STQGNLSIDNANDVD
+1200 STQGSLSIHNATDVD
-1215 WFQFTPAAN
+1215 WFKFTPGGN

-1241 TLELYDQAGNLLPD
+1241 TLELYDQAGTLLPD
-1255 RPVVSQPNS
+1255 RPVVSQA

-1310 STDQWTIMVYIAGDN
+1310 SPSDQWTIMVYIAGDN
-1325 NLGAAGLVDI
+1325 NLAGAGLVDI

-1354 GAPTPPNGKPGYSP
+1354 GAPGFVSSE
-1368 PGWEGTFRGVIQQDF
+1368 WEGTRRGVIQQDS
-1383 NTSTVSSN
+1383 NISTVSSD

-1422 AVVVWDHGGGRAGVA
+1422 AVVVWDHGGGRSGVA
-1437 WDETSGNVNLSVN
+1437 WDDTSNSANLSVN

-1463 KLQVLGLDACLM
+1463 SLKLVGLDACLM
-1475 ALTEQTWDLKD
+1475 ALTEQTYDLKG
-1486 LTKVFVGAQNPEPG
+1486 LTDVFVGSQKTEPG

-1507 WFQRLADGGGRLDA
+1507 WFRRLADGGGRLNA
-1521 KQMGGAIVDS
+1521 EQMGGAIVDS
-1531 YGEFYR
+1531 YGEFYH
-1537 NRETQSAIDTSKLGD
+1537 NSETQSAIDTSKLD
-1552 LQAKLDAFVDATAN
+1552 NVKAKLDAFVDATAN
-1566 ATESDWQAI
+1566 ASESDWQAI

-1582 TSFSEY
+1582 TAFEI
-1588 TEDERDLG
+1588 EDERDLG
-1596 GFMQAI
+1596 SFMQAV
-1602 DNRLSNPIGD
+1602 DNRLDGPIGE
-1612 AARQVS
+1612 AARQVI
-1618 EALQA
+1618 EAVNA

-1657 YNFAADTK
+1657 YSFAADTK
-1665 WTQFLTAFAS
+1665 WTQFLTAFTK
-1675 RDRSVASD
+1675 RDRAVASD
-1683 RNQRISPD
+1683 RNQRITPD

-1715 YLGNLAGSEY
+1715 YLGNLVGSEY
-1725 TFSDLNLDTADDK
+1725 TFSDLNLDTTSDN
-1738 DWYRFIL
+1738 DWYRFKIE
-1745 SGDGTDANSIS
+1745 GDGTDANKIS
-1756 LDSDTTTGLTLEL
+1756 LVSDTTAGLTLEL

-1775 GSLAANPTAVT
+1775 GSFNSTAVA
-1786 TGTESVSLAGQTA
+1786 TGTESISLAGQTA

-1822 AAAISRGGEGITSD
+1822 AAISRGGEGIVPD
-1836 ALEGNADNNIQA
+1836 ALEGNSNNNSLA
-1848 KAHDLGGLGPNDSLS
+1848 KASNLGGLGPNDSLS
-1863 IPGLNITSGDTDWY
+1863 IPGLNITTADQDWY

-1885 ERYPNAI
+1885 QRYPNAI

-1897 NAQGDLNLALYK
+1897 NTQGDLDLELYK
-1909 ADGTLIESSSTS
+1909 ADGTRIPDPNGSSTS
-1921 DRNYESISFPPGS
+1921 STNDRNYESISFPTGD
-1934 DPVYIK
+1934 DPVYIR
-1940 VFGKDGATTN
+1940 VFGKDVATTN

-1967 GVANANSDGLSA
+1967 GQAHALTDGVITLSSLFGFTGDSLTEGKVASDG
-1979 YAYTLLQDQPSL
+1979 
-1991 LSQILE
+1991 
-1997 SDGFSETGAQRI
+1997 QRI
-2009 YSDQLINYLE
+2009 YPDEITNYLE
-2019 DAEQNMLDV
+2019 QAQSNMLDV
-2028 DGNGIVDPSSDGLM
+2028 DGNGTPNALTDGVIQL
-2042 TYAYL
+2042 AYL
-2047 LLQDQP
+2047 FGFRGDQLANP
-2053 QALLD
+2053 AYIGTGATRITGQQLEDFL
-2058 GVLQSL
+2058 VLYMPP
-2064 IGSSAQRTTPEEI
+2064 A
-2077 KNFLNLYYPSNSN
+2077 SNN
-2090 LSGSTSLI
+2090 STSLF

>member
-7 PNDSLS
+7 PNDSLG
-13 GATNLQPTSG
+13 GATNLGLVST
-23 ALQIPN
+23 ALSKPN

-44 TGNGST
+44 TGNGAT
-50 TVGIDFDS
+50 TVGINFQH
-58 ALGDLDL
+58 AQGDLDL
-65 RVLDIYGSILGS
+65 QVRDVNGTWLGS
-77 STGVSNNETVNLSYL
+77 STSSSNNETVNLSYL
-92 TAGTYYARVYGW
+92 TAGIYYAQVYGW

-109 PNYTLNLSTPAGA
+109 SNYSLTISPPL
-122 GTPTTDDP
+122 GTGTVIDDI
-130 YEDNDFVGTGDLG
+130 YEDNDFIGTGDLG
-143 SLQGYNPYYAL
+143 SLQGYNPYDGL
-154 VLQSNDE
+154 VLQSNDQ
-161 DWFQFQTP
+161 DWFQFQTT

-183 LGDLDFKLYNSAGE
+183 AGDLDFELYNSAGE
-197 EVGSSA
+197 RVGASA
-203 TSGDVEQISIP
+203 TSGDVEQISIL

-226 GYNGVGN
+226 GDNGVGN
-233 SNYTLTVDAPTAT
+233 SNYSLTVDAPTAAT
-246 TVDDRYEQND
+246 FDDRYEQND
-256 SLGGAAQL
+256 SLGGAARL
-264 QLQNG
+264 ELQNG

-274 SLILAANDDDWFQF
+274 SLVLAANDPDWFQF

-301 ANLVNSIATLGLT
+301 ANLVNSIATLGLD
-314 LYDQNGNWVNSSY
+314 LYDQFGNWVNSSY

-334 NGATIPLDY
+334 NGATVPLDY

-367 APITYGLSI
+367 APITYGLLI
-376 NATSAGSGN
+376 NAASGGSS
-385 NNGIADSLE
+385 GIPNDLYEPNDSQA
-394 EDDTRETATPIS
+394 TAASLMANASYTNLTITPDNPDWFQFYLPANQALSSS
-406 LGYYGNIANIQSN
+406 LGISFWNYQ
-419 DPDWYRFDLP
+419 
-429 GNQDPSSNITINFQN
+429 
-444 SLGDLDFY
+444 GDLDLY
-452 LYDQNNSLVG
+452 LYDQNGNYLNASGSG
-462 SSTSGSNDTESI
+462 SSDTESI

-479 GAGTYYAQVIGWAGA
+479 TEGTYYAQVVGWNGS
-494 TNPNY
+494 TSPNY
-499 ELTLNATTGG
+499 SLTLNTPLDGTTVA
-509 STGTDDRY
+509 DDLY
-517 ETNEQNVENDDRNG
+517 EENDSSG
-531 ARLLELSNGQF
+531 VAAQLQLQNGQF
-542 SDNSLVANDDD
+542 SANSLVANDDD

-581 LYLYDENGYYVDASY
+581 LYLYDEDGNWLNSSY
-596 NWWDGETIYLDSLPG
+596 NWWDGETIALDNLQG
-611 GTYYAQVTGYGVVTN
+611 GTYYAQVTGYGATN

-637 GITPPTTGS
+637 GGIAPPTTGS
-646 SDDQLENNNDLQT
+646 DDQFEDNDLQT
-659 TATSLTP
+659 SAAILPS
-666 GQQTFNALRAL
+666 GQQTFNTLRAL

-711 LTPTGQYLGSYGVS
+711 LTPTGEYLRSTGVS
-725 NTETISLRDQP
+725 NTENISLAGKL

-744 YGYAGATNNY
+744 YGYAGATNSY
-754 NLNVVTSTSSSPIN
+754 SLNVVTSTAAGPIN
-768 NTGDDQF
+768 NTGDDEF
-775 EENDTSDQATDLQTK
+775 EQNDNADQAASLQAK
-790 LLSGESSFTDL
+790 LLSGDISFPNL
-801 KINSNDDDWFKFTT
+801 KIISGDDDWFKFTT
-815 TQTGG
+815 NQIGR
-820 LNDKITINS
+820 LSDKIAITS
-829 TQSGDLDLEVYDSNG
+829 TQPGDLDLEIIAPDG
-844 QVVGGSYSFYANEEV
+844 QTYGSYSIFANEEV

-874 GYDGASNSNYSL
+874 GYAGASNSDYIL
-886 SVTAPVTSSSTA
+886 SVVAPVTSGAA
-898 GIQPDLRETNDTAE
+898 GILPDLQEPNDTALA
-912 TASLV
+912 ASLV
-917 SNTTKIE
+917 PNTTKIE

-936 FKFNLTSQGLSSN
+936 FKFNLASQGLSSN

-963 DVELYDATGTFLR
+963 DVQLYDASILSNPNAEFLR

-1002 GYGEDTNPRYDLTVN
+1002 GYDEDTNPRYDLTVN
-1017 GSVGSGSVNPG
+1017 GSVGNGSVNPG
-1028 VPQITA
+1028 VPEITA

-1051 TRGGPPDQARV
+1051 TRGGDQARV
-1062 ANAIQDQIDTDSNQF
+1062 VSAIQDQIDTDSNQF
-1077 RPVNLE
+1077 RPVNLKP
-1083 QNDEDWFKFKKTT
+1083 NDEDWFKFKKTS

-1102 RLTFEHDYGDVDLE
+1102 SLTFEHDFGDVDLE

-1131 SDTETV
+1131 SDSETV
-1137 SFNAAADGVYYVRAY
+1137 SFPAAAEGVYYIRAY

-1170 GDGGSVEVTA
+1170 GNGGSVEVTA
-1180 DQFEPGND
+1180 DQFEPGNNER
-1188 TQAGATVLRDLT
+1188 TGATVLQDLT
-1200 STQGNLSIDNANDVD
+1200 STQGSLSINNPTDVD
-1215 WFQFTPAAN
+1215 WFKFTPGGN

-1235 DSVANL
+1235 DSAANL
-1241 TLELYDQAGNLLPD
+1241 TLELYDQAGTLLPD

-1310 STDQWTIMVYIAGDN
+1310 SPSDQWTIMVYIAGDS
-1325 NLGAAGLVDI
+1325 NLARAGLVDI

-1354 GAPTPPNGKPGYSP
+1354 GAPGFVSSE
-1368 PGWEGTFRGVIQQDF
+1368 WEGTRRGVIQQDF
-1383 NTSTVSSN
+1383 NTSTVSSD

-1422 AVVVWDHGGGRAGVA
+1422 AVVVWDHGGGRSGVA
-1437 WDETSGNVNLSVN
+1437 WDDTNGNANLSVN

-1457 NAGLGD
+1457 NAGLGSSL
-1463 KLQVLGLDACLM
+1463 KLLGLDACLM
-1475 ALTEQTWDLKD
+1475 AFAEQTYDLKNLTEVFAGSQDL
-1486 LTKVFVGAQNPEPG
+1486 EPG

-1507 WFQRLADGGGRLDA
+1507 WFQRLADGGGRLNA
-1521 KQMGGAIVDS
+1521 EQMGGAIVDS
-1531 YGEFYR
+1531 YGEFYH
-1537 NRETQSAIDTSKLGD
+1537 NSETQSAIRTSALDNLK
-1552 LQAKLDAFVDATAN
+1552 AKLDAFVDATAN
-1566 ATESDWQAI
+1566 ASATEWQAI

-1582 TSFSEY
+1582 TAFDN
-1588 TEDERDLG
+1588 EDERDLG
-1596 GFMQAI
+1596 SFMQAV
-1602 DNRLSNPIGD
+1602 DNRLDSPIGE
-1612 AARQVS
+1612 AARQVV
-1618 EALQA
+1618 EAVNA
-1623 AVIDQVDYSGASG
+1623 AVIDQVDHSGASG

-1657 YNFAADTK
+1657 YSFAADTK
-1665 WTQFLTAFAS
+1665 WTQFLTAFTN
-1675 RDRSVASD
+1675 RDRAVASD
-1683 RNQRISPD
+1683 RNQRITPD

-1704 NQNNNSASAAY
+1704 NQNNNSASVAY
-1715 YLGNLAGSEY
+1715 YLGNLSGSEY
-1725 TFSDLNLDTADDK
+1725 TFSDLNLDTTSDN
-1738 DWYRFIL
+1738 DWYRFKIE
-1745 SGDGTDANSIS
+1745 GDGTDANKIS
-1756 LDSDTTTGLTLEL
+1756 LVSATTAGLTLEL

-1775 GSLAANPTAVT
+1775 GSLAVNSAAVT

-1822 AAAISRGGEGITSD
+1822 AAAITRSGEGIVPD
-1836 ALEGNADNNIQA
+1836 ALEGNSNNSNNNSLA
-1848 KAHDLGGLGPNDSLS
+1848 KASNLGGLGPNDSLS
-1863 IPGLNITSGDTDWY
+1863 IPGLNITTADQDWY

-1885 ERYPNAI
+1885 QRYPNAI

-1897 NAQGDLNLALYK
+1897 NTQGDLDLQLYK
-1909 ADGTLIESSSTS
+1909 ADGRTPIESSSTS
-1921 DRNYESISFPPGS
+1921 DRNYESISFPTGD

-2042 TYAYL
+2042 IYAHL

-2058 GVLQSL
+2058 NVLQSL

-2090 LSGSTSLI
+2090 LSGSTSVV